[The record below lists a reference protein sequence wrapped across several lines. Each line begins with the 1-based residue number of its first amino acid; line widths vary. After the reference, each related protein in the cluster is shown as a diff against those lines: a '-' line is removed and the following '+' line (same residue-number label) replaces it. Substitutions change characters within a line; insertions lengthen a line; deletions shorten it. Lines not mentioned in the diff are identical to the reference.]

1 MLAQLTAYKY
11 DQLNRLMQIK
21 EVTRSVG
28 CYKYNL
34 KFEYDPMGNRIAKHV
49 FNNNDEKLYSEY
61 YVRDAQ
67 GNIISVYKLSI
78 DESEQLASFVQA
90 ELHIYGSSMLGM
102 YKPETELI
110 SSIPQGNI
118 YTNYLGKKH
127 FTGSNHLGNTLAV
140 FSDIKHQS
148 DYNNDNIVDNYTAD
162 LLSANDYAPFGG
174 LLTERTFNKGTFPNT
189 FNGKRDDPELSDW
202 QDYGMRMY
210 SPWAR
215 RFPTVDP
222 IAKAYPWYTPYQF
235 AGNKPIWA
243 VDLDGLEDIVYIYIM
258 QGKEKTLL
266 QKIDYNQ
273 TSEGTG
279 PLGHGTYT
287 AIISANGVTFSE
299 TFFSTKS
306 NSISSFSGS
315 NIKRKNYPNV
325 ETRLNA
331 RLIEKTVENALENI
345 GFNRNELEKD
355 VIVLDTDQPGF
366 VGKFASFRE
375 GTANKYTKNWTER
388 NFSSPHKSTKAKGSG
403 LLGKTTLELKYYN
416 GESSSNDN
424 VPNHIGF
431 TQYSGSL
438 TGYISHIL
446 ESIDAIS
453 GTNTGAENAK
463 AYKSD
468 YEDK

>member
-78 DESEQLASFVQA
+78 DESEQLASFAQA

-127 FTGSNHLGNTLAV
+127 FTGSNHLGNTIAV

-162 LLSANDYAPFGG
+162 LLAANDYAPFGG

-189 FNGKRDDPELSDW
+189 FNGKRDDPELFDW
-202 QDYGMRMY
+202 QDYGMMMY
-210 SPWAR
+210 SPWTR

-222 IAKAYPWYTPYQF
+222 IAKDYPWYTPYQF
-235 AGNKPIWA
+235 AGNKPIVA
-243 VDLDGLEDIVYIYIM
+243 IDLDGLEDVWTHKFTSIQDGKTNILTPKTYIDVTKNTSGIALSQMARHLGFTGKIPQTGTIITDVVFDYDNNTAYWNYIFYETPIVKPPST
-258 QGKEKTLL
+258 QEKTA
-266 QKIDYNQ
+266 DVARA
-273 TSEGTG
+273 TGEGLNFAGSVVAGVGVATVVTPAVVAAPG
-279 PLGHGTYT
+279 LITAGLTMSTLGDLFN
-287 AIISANGVTFSE
+287 ISANIIEQEYDESAIRIASVVVEEFVNFGMRKILPPEINKQVTQYAVEVGVTI
-299 TFFSTKS
+299 
-306 NSISSFSGS
+306 ISDS
-315 NIKRKNYPNV
+315 
-325 ETRLNA
+325 
-331 RLIEKTVENALENI
+331 ALEN
-345 GFNRNELEKD
+345 NKKD
-355 VIVLDTDQPGF
+355 NI
-366 VGKFASFRE
+366 S
-375 GTANKYTKNWTER
+375 YI
-388 NFSSPHKSTKAKGSG
+388 KGSG
-403 LLGKTTLELKYYN
+403 SKKLFE
-416 GESSSNDN
+416 
-424 VPNHIGF
+424 
-431 TQYSGSL
+431 
-438 TGYISHIL
+438 
-446 ESIDAIS
+446 
-453 GTNTGAENAK
+453 
-463 AYKSD
+463 
-468 YEDK
+468 